1 MTSVPDH
8 SPRIRSDVLRRIG
21 EIVPPALWTL
31 LILVIFWQAIVTLR
45 NIPEYILPAP
55 SQIAGEIGSYWHR
68 LLPNALVTL
77 SEIALG
83 YTLAVLIA
91 VPLAVAIVYSR
102 VMQRAVYPLIVLS
115 QTVPKVAVAPLLLT
129 WFGYGMTP
137 KIVIVIMMSFF
148 PIVINSVMG
157 LRATT
162 PEMLYLAKSMGANG
176 WQIFWK
182 FRLPK
187 ALPSVFA
194 GLRLATVLSVIG
206 AIIAEFIGADRGLGY
221 LILIAGANF
230 DIARQFAAIILI
242 TVMGMSFFG
251 IISWL
256 ERRMIPW
263 QEQSELGGK
272 G

>member
-1 MTSVPDH
+1 MSAIPDQ
-8 SPRIRSDVLRRIG
+8 PIRARNEMLHRV
-21 EIVPPALWTL
+21 VTFMPPAFWTL
-31 LILVIFWQAIVTLR
+31 VCLIIFWQAVVTLR
-45 NIPEYILPAP
+45 NVPEYILPAP
-55 SQIAGEIGSYWHR
+55 TQIAGEIGSYWHR

-83 YTLAVLIA
+83 YSLAVLIA
-91 VPLAVAIVYSR
+91 IPLAVSIVYSR
-102 VMQRAVYPLIVLS
+102 VIRRAVYPLIVLS

-206 AIIAEFIGADRGLGY
+206 AIIAEFIGTDKGLGY

-230 DIARQFAAIILI
+230 DIARQFAAIIII
-242 TVMGMSFFG
+242 TIIGMGFFG
-251 IISWL
+251 LISWL
-256 ERRMIPW
+256 ERTMIPW
-263 QEQSELGGK
+263 REQTEIAGEG
-272 G
+272 

>member
-1 MTSVPDH
+1 MSAVPDQPH
-8 SPRIRSDVLRRIG
+8 RDFGEMLRRVLTF
-21 EIVPPALWTL
+21 VPPAFWTL
-31 LILVIFWQAIVTLR
+31 VALVIFWQAIVTLR

-55 SQIAGEIGSYWHR
+55 SQIADEIGSYWHR

-83 YTLAVLIA
+83 YTLAVVIA
-91 VPLAVAIVYSR
+91 VPLAVSIVYSLLI
-102 VMQRAVYPLIVLS
+102 QRAIYPLIVLS

-187 ALPSVFA
+187 ALPSIFA

-206 AIIAEFIGADRGLGY
+206 AIIAEFIGADSGLGY

-230 DIARQFAAIILI
+230 DIARQFAAIIII
-242 TVMGMSFFG
+242 TVIGMAFFG
-251 IISWL
+251 LISKL
-256 ERRMIPW
+256 ERILIPW
-263 QEQSELGGK
+263 REQTELSGEG
-272 G
+272 

>member
-1 MTSVPDH
+1 MSAVPHQPNRDFNEIA
-8 SPRIRSDVLRRIG
+8 RRVLTFL
-21 EIVPPALWTL
+21 PPAFWTL
-31 LILVIFWQAIVTLR
+31 VGLVLFWQIIVTLR
-45 NIPEYILPAP
+45 NVPEYILPAP
-55 SQIAGEIGSYWHR
+55 TKIAGEIGTYWHR
-68 LLPNALVTL
+68 LLPNAFVTL

-83 YTLAVLIA
+83 YSLAVMIA
-91 VPLAVAIVYSR
+91 IPLAVSIVYS
-102 VMQRAVYPLIVLS
+102 VLIQRAIYPLIVLS

-162 PEMLYLAKSMGANG
+162 PEMLYLARSMGANG

-182 FRLPK
+182 FRLPG

-206 AIIAEFIGADRGLGY
+206 AIIAEFIGADAGLGY

-230 DIARQFAAIILI
+230 DIARQFAAIIII
-242 TVMGMSFFG
+242 TIIGMSFFG
-251 IISWL
+251 LISWA
-256 ERRMIPW
+256 ERRLIPW
-263 QEQSELGGK
+263 REQTQISGEG
-272 G
+272 